1 MSSSESEDSSSSESA
16 DESIPTFAATTRM
29 TLSERFGKMAQWS
42 ADRSNMDNLKT
53 MRITKDSAGGPLK
66 VMIEE
71 QGGVGGVAVVQQQ
84 LEPPP
89 RRDYSPAPAG
99 HFPEELALTAPS
111 GLMSWDDVR
120 VRYEYYKN
128 RGYLRDLDL
137 QVSGGGGEGLRI
149 KLDIGR
155 PILGVMSITLGVYK
169 REGYIRICFHFY
181 KALS

>member
-1 MSSSESEDSSSSESA
+1 MSSSESEDSSSSDSA

-53 MRITKDSAGGPLK
+53 MRITKDSSGGPLK

-71 QGGVGGVAVVQQQ
+71 QAAAAAAMEHTK
-84 LEPPP
+84 EPPP
-89 RRDYSPAPAG
+89 RTMEYSPAPAG
-99 HFPEELALTAPS
+99 HFPEELALTAPT

-120 VRYEYYKN
+120 VRYEYYKT

-137 QVSGGGGEGLRI
+137 QVSLGEMEGI
-149 KLDIGR
+149 KCVL
-155 PILGVMSITLGVYK
+155 K
-169 REGYIRICFHFY
+169 
-181 KALS
+181 

>member
-1 MSSSESEDSSSSESA
+1 
-16 DESIPTFAATTRM
+16 
-29 TLSERFGKMAQWS
+29 MAQWS

-71 QGGVGGVAVVQQQ
+71 QQAAAAAAMETA
-84 LEPPP
+84 LDPPP
-89 RRDYSPAPAG
+89 RREYSPAPVG

-120 VRYEYYKN
+120 VRYEYYKA

-137 QVSGGGGEGLRI
+137 QVSVRGEVREDE
-149 KLDIGR
+149 KLIVFFCR
-155 PILGVMSITLGVYK
+155 TT
-169 REGYIRICFHFY
+169 
-181 KALS
+181 

>member
-1 MSSSESEDSSSSESA
+1 
-16 DESIPTFAATTRM
+16 M

-71 QGGVGGVAVVQQQ
+71 QAAAAAMEQ

-89 RRDYSPAPAG
+89 RREYSPAPAG
-99 HFPEELALTAPS
+99 HFPDELAITAPS
-111 GLMSWDDVR
+111 GLMAWDDVR
-120 VRYEYYKN
+120 VRYEYYKT

-137 QVSGGGGEGLRI
+137 QVSNR
-149 KLDIGR
+149 
-155 PILGVMSITLGVYK
+155 
-169 REGYIRICFHFY
+169 C
-181 KALS
+181 

>member
-1 MSSSESEDSSSSESA
+1 
-16 DESIPTFAATTRM
+16 
-29 TLSERFGKMAQWS
+29 
-42 ADRSNMDNLKT
+42 MDNLKT

-71 QGGVGGVAVVQQQ
+71 QAVPPV
-84 LEPPP
+84 EHPPP

-120 VRYEYYKN
+120 VRFDYYKS

-137 QVSGGGGEGLRI
+137 QVS
-149 KLDIGR
+149 
-155 PILGVMSITLGVYK
+155 
-169 REGYIRICFHFY
+169 
-181 KALS
+181 